1 MNSDFAKIHASAKR
15 PTDIWTNHLYYSF
28 SLRLVY
34 LVRNTWVTPNILTLA
49 ALALVL
55 LGSLCYA
62 TGVRSVVLIGLILV
76 QVSYVF
82 DCADG
87 QLARYRQHFSA
98 LGGWLD
104 QTADRIKEFVMYFSL
119 AYGYTRFHPGDTHIW
134 MWAMFALFSLYLLEY
149 FGQIKLIRGP
159 AADRWAA
166 AAANQAH
173 PSPATE
179 SSVPQSF
186 EGTKPNI
193 EADSRLFERIQR
205 WRSLI
210 PFRAFIIGEQYF
222 TMLIFVAFNWIY
234 PLFVFV
240 SLLGLAMAIY
250 RPIIDYLKFR
260 RQTAGQPPKRSF

>member
-1 MNSDFAKIHASAKR
+1 MNGDFAKIYASAKR
-15 PTDIWTNHLYYSF
+15 PTDIWTNYLYYTF

-34 LVRNTWVTPNILTLA
+34 LIRNTWITPNMLTLT
-49 ALALVL
+49 ALLLVL
-55 LGSLCYA
+55 MGSACYA

-76 QVSYVF
+76 QISYVL

-119 AYGYTRFHPGDTHIW
+119 AYGYTRFHPGNTGIW

-159 AADRWAA
+159 AADRLAA
-166 AAANQAH
+166 TSTVQST
-173 PSPATE
+173 SPT
-179 SSVPQSF
+179 PQ
-186 EGTKPNI
+186 EKTT
-193 EADSRLFERIQR
+193 SRSGEVTHTLSRTNPDPFERLQR
-205 WRSLI
+205 WRTLI

-234 PLFVFV
+234 PLFEFV
-240 SLLGLAMAIY
+240 SLLGLAMAVY
-250 RPIIDYLKFR
+250 RPIVDYLKFR
-260 RQTAGQPPKRSF
+260 RQTA